1 MKRGIIALI
10 LLILVG
16 IAAGYQYIYVTSN
29 TNMLVEML
37 DEADKRIEE
46 NNLLKAQDVAYR
58 LDHRYQ
64 ELEKSLNIF
73 IHHAETDSVSQSLAM
88 LRRYTQT
95 GNTADS
101 LAVSASAKRA
111 LLALYNA
118 EIPSFQNVM

>member
-10 LLILVG
+10 LLILVA

-37 DEADKRIEE
+37 EEADKSIEE

-58 LDHRYQ
+58 LDHRYE
-64 ELEKSLNIF
+64 ELEKTLNIF
-73 IHHAETDSVSQSLAM
+73 IHHAETDSVAQNLSQ

-101 LAVSASAKRA
+101 LAISASSKRA
-111 LLALYNA
+111 LLSMYNA
-118 EIPSFQNVM
+118 EIPSLQNVM